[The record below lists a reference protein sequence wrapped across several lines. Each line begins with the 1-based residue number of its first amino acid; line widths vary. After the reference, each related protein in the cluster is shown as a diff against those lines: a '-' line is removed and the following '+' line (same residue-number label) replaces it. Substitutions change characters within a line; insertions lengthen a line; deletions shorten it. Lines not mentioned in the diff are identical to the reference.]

1 MMKSFVK
8 CLCVCLR
15 TFVDMYVG
23 TLLGSFYNIDLYVRL
38 CLCNECPP

>member
-23 TLLGSFYNIDLYVRL
+23 ILLGSFGVCYIIST
-38 CLCNECPP
+38 CM